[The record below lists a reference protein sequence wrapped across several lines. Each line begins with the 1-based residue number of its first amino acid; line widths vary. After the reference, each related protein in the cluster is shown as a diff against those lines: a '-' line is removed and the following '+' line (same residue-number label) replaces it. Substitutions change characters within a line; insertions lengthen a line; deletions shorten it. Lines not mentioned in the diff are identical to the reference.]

1 MHYWALENPHW
12 IRHIDN
18 QRVWSLNVWGAM
30 IGDHIAGAHFFDG
43 HLNGEMYLQCLQNE
57 LDNLTELLPLNLLRD
72 MTLMHTLLDQY
83 VLT

>member
-1 MHYWALENPHW
+1 VVA
-12 IRHIDN
+12 D
-18 QRVWSLNVWGAM
+18 GD
-30 IGDHIAGAHFFDG
+30 IGIGTSFDKHFHQLQMLFRYCFDHIAGPHFFEC

>member
-1 MHYWALENPHW
+1 MHYWALENPHR
-12 IRHIDN
+12 IRHVDN
-18 QRVWSLNVWGAM
+18 QCVWSLNVWSAV
-30 IGDHIAGAHFFDG
+30 IGDHIAGPHFFEC

-72 MTLMHTLLDQY
+72 VTLMHTLLDQY